1 MKKISFL
8 LIISVLLLNACAT
21 KTKKFNTQK
30 ENCKE
35 IYNYFTQSKNCL
47 GLNFQT
53 YYEEKNSEYE
63 KQHDVIINAISN
75 QIYSNIVTNDQGWK
89 NYEII
94 IKDFRSSKNKTK
106 YLTNVIYRLK

>member
-1 MKKISFL
+1 M
-8 LIISVLLLNACAT
+8 IISLLFLNACAT
-21 KTKKFNTQK
+21 KAKKFNTQK

-75 QIYSNIVTNDQGWK
+75 QIYSNIITNDQGWK

-94 IKDFRSSKNKTK
+94 IKDFKSSKNKTK
-106 YLTNVIYRLK
+106 YLTNVIYRIK

>member
-1 MKKISFL
+1 MKKFSFL
-8 LIISVLLLNACAT
+8 LIISVFFLNACAT

-63 KQHDVIINAISN
+63 KQHDIIINAISN
-75 QIYSNIVTNDQGWK
+75 QIYSNIITNDQGWK

-106 YLTNVIYRLK
+106 YLTNVIYRIK